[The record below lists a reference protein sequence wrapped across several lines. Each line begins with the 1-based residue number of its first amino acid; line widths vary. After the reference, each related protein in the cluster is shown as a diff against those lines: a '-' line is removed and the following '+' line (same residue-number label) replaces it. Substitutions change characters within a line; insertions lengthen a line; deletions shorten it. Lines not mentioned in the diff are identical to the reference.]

1 VTDPQQRAIFKD
13 EMRRPVNETAV
24 TILMD
29 CSGSMKTFAKPLSL
43 LLDVLGRALEMAGAS
58 VEILGFSAGLEWR
71 QNAPPLAARGPAQF
85 PGRLNERLH
94 IVFKDGAKP
103 WRHARHG
110 IAALRKPDI
119 FREGID
125 GEAVEWACQRLR
137 AKTAQRRIL
146 LVVSDGCP
154 MDTATH
160 QANDEHYLDQ
170 HLRQVLAA
178 QERMG
183 GVKVCALGVGL
194 DLGVF
199 YRQRLAVDL
208 QHDIDEALLFSVA
221 EMLCRR

>member
-1 VTDPQQRAIFKD
+1 
-13 EMRRPVNETAV
+13 
-24 TILMD
+24 
-29 CSGSMKTFAKPLSL
+29 MKTYARPLSL

-58 VEILGFSAGLEWR
+58 VEILGFSTQAWNGGRARRRWQRAG
-71 QNAPPLAARGPAQF
+71 QPQF

-94 IVFKDGAKP
+94 IVFKDGARP

-137 AKTAQRRIL
+137 AKAAQRRIL
-146 LVVSDGCP
+146 LVISDGCP

-183 GVKVCALGVGL
+183 GMKVCALGVGL

-208 QHDIDEALLFSVA
+208 QHDLDEALLFSVA
-221 EMLCRR
+221 EMLCKR